1 MSLPTAKDLQ
11 AVDPVLTNIL
21 VGFYQQQNRFV
32 AGSVFPS
39 VPVEKDSGT
48 FYKFTQKYWFTD
60 NMDERA
66 YGGDFPFGNYGVET
80 DTYGT
85 LQYAL
90 AKSIADEERAN
101 SQLALDLETAAV
113 RWLAMKALLRKE
125 RAWAADFMK
134 TSVWGTDGSISNKW
148 SDYDSSDPV
157 GDIATGR
164 RTISQK
170 TGYAPNKLVIG
181 EIVRDRLINHPDLI
195 DRIKYTQVATQGSV
209 ETALSA
215 LFMVDQVLVGMA
227 IYNTANEGQTASY
240 SAIID
245 DDALLLY
252 TTPTPSI
259 FEASAGYTFVWG
271 PGGGDGT
278 IYAPY
283 RDYGKQSDVIQSKMQ
298 WDQKAVATDLGYF
311 MSDCVD

>member
-1 MSLPTAKDLQ
+1 MTLPTAKDLQ

-21 VGFYQQQNRFV
+21 VGYYQQQDRFI
-32 AGSVFPS
+32 AGRVFPS
-39 VPVEKDSGT
+39 VPVDKDSGT
-48 FYKFTQKYWFTD
+48 YYIFTQKYWFTD
-60 NMDERA
+60 SMEERA
-66 YGGDFPFGNYGVET
+66 YGGDFAFGNYGVET
-80 DTYGT
+80 STYT
-85 LQYAL
+85 TAQWAL

-113 RWLAMKALLRKE
+113 RWLGMKALLRKE

-134 TSVWGTDGSISNKW
+134 TSVWGTDGSITYKW

-157 GDIATGR
+157 GDLATAR
-164 RTISQK
+164 RTISQA

-209 ETALSA
+209 ETALAA
-215 LFMVDQVLVGMA
+215 LFMVQDVLVGMA
-227 IYNTANEGQTASY
+227 IYNSANEGQTASY

-259 FEASAGYTFVWG
+259 FEASAGYTFTWAA
-271 PGGGDGT
+271 GGGDGQ
-278 IYAPY
+278 IYSPY
-283 RDYGKQSDVIQSKMQ
+283 RDYGKHSDVIQAKMQ
-298 WDQKAVATDLGYF
+298 WDQKAVAANLGYF
-311 MSDCVD
+311 ISDCVD